1 MSQKVALITAAS
13 QGMGKACA
21 EELASRGYFP
31 VLMARSEEVH
41 AVARKIGGIGFQGS
55 VDNPEDLENFVE
67 LVLNDFG
74 RIDVLVNNTGHPPK
88 GKLIEITDDQWMQG
102 ANLVLMNVIRMAR
115 LVTPIMVH
123 QAKGSIINISTF
135 SALEPSLS
143 FPVSSVFRAGLAS
156 YVKLFSQEFGSKG
169 LRMNNILPGFIESY
183 PASTEIIQQIP
194 MARQGTLEEIAKTVA
209 FLASD
214 DAGYINGENIKV
226 DGGITKH
233 V

>member
-1 MSQKVALITAAS
+1 MTKKVALITAAS

-21 EELASRGYFP
+21 LELASRGYDIA
-31 VLMARSEEVH
+31 LMSRTE
-41 AVARKIGGIGFQGS
+41 KIHELAAELGGLGFQGS
-55 VDNPEDLENFVE
+55 VDVLADLEGFVQKS
-67 LVLNDFG
+67 LKQFG
-74 RIDVLVNNTGHPPK
+74 RIDVVVNNTGHPPK
-88 GKLIEITDDQWMQG
+88 GKLNEITDEQWMQG
-102 ANLVLMNVIRMAR
+102 ANLVLMNVIRMVR
-115 LVTPIMVH
+115 LVTPIMAE
-123 QAKGSIINISTF
+123 QGKGSFVNISTY

-156 YVKLFSQEFGSKG
+156 YAKLFSQEHGGKG
-169 LRMNNILPGFIESY
+169 LRMNNVLPGFIESY
-183 PASTEIIQQIP
+183 TASEEVIQQIP
-194 MARQGTLEEIAKTVA
+194 MARQGTLVEIAKTVA